1 MSDAYL
7 TTALRSLFE
16 SGRDAMFIADGDGRF
31 QHVNHAFL
39 KLYGYEEDEVIG
51 QSMGILKSNSHPA
64 EFYQQMRQ
72 QLDSARHW
80 AGDINN
86 IAKSGEI
93 IQIWAQITA
102 TKEGFV
108 GTQIDLR
115 ERDRRARQLDQ
126 VSRLQSV
133 ATLAGGMAHEFNN
146 IMAALLGHLNLLS
159 MTVTLPKEQQRI
171 ERMNGLI
178 QRAAELIRHL
188 LTFSRQQPTVKRQI
202 HLRKLLED
210 TLPLIRPAVP
220 RGISI
225 NINIKSPGLSVIA
238 DPIHLQQAVFEL
250 ATNARDAIN
259 ASEKNGSGEIA
270 IELEASDGLAA
281 IRVRDNGS
289 GMDDEMIKRCAEPF
303 FTTRAVGQGTGLGLS
318 STHSYI
324 EQIGGAMEIES
335 VRGEGTIIS
344 LLIPVAEPAPQPMGP
359 PMKLLLADDDPDVRE
374 SLADILRANGHQV
387 HVASGGRQV
396 MELWHI
402 YRSELSG
409 IILDFVMPEMDGLEI
424 ASIIRQANDQTPIFI
439 ITGYTDAEISPSLNI
454 KLLSKPLDPDHLLHC
469 LAAAHKET
477 SSAKGRSD

>member
-1 MSDAYL
+1 MPDVHL
-7 TTALRSLFE
+7 TAALRSLFE
-16 SGRDAMFIADGDGRF
+16 SGRDAMFITDRKGRF
-31 QHVNHAFL
+31 QHVNQAFL

-51 QSMGILKSNSHPA
+51 RSMGILKSNSHPA
-64 EFYQQMRQ
+64 EFYQQMQQ
-72 QLDSARHW
+72 QLDAGKHW
-80 AGDINN
+80 VGDINN
-86 IAKSGEI
+86 ISKSGEI

-102 TKEGFV
+102 TEEGFV

-146 IMAALLGHLNLLS
+146 ILAALLGHLNLLG
-159 MTVTLPKEQQRI
+159 MTITLPKEKERI
-171 ERMNGLI
+171 ERMNNLI
-178 QRAAELIRHL
+178 QRAAALIRQL
-188 LTFSRQQPTVKRQI
+188 LSFSRQQPTMKRQI
-202 HLRKLLED
+202 HLGKLLKD

-220 RGISI
+220 KGITITSSI
-225 NINIKSPGLSVIA
+225 QSPGLSVIA

-259 ASEKNGSGEIA
+259 ANERSGQGEIT
-270 IELEASDGLAA
+270 IELKVVDGLAA
-281 IRVRDNGS
+281 IRVHDNGT
-289 GMDDEMIKRCAEPF
+289 GMDEKTMKRCSEPF

-324 EQIGGAMEIES
+324 EQIGGTMNIDS
-335 VRGEGTIIS
+335 TIGEGTTIS
-344 LLIPVAEPAPQPMGP
+344 LLIPVAEPTPQPMGP
-359 PMKLLLADDDPDVRE
+359 PMTLLLADDDPDVRE
-374 SLADILRANGHQV
+374 SLADILRSNGHQV

-424 ASIIRQANDQTPIFI
+424 ASIIRQADDHTPIFI
-439 ITGYTDAEISPSLNI
+439 ITGYSDAEFPPALNV
-454 KLLSKPLDPDHLLHC
+454 KLLNKPLDPDHLLHC
-469 LAAAHKET
+469 LAATHKK
-477 SSAKGRSD
+477 A